1 MPHQVTVTAKTGPDR
16 QVTALPL
23 LNIDKIEF
31 ELDDKIVRMFQQGG
45 ASSVKEFDLASV
57 TTITFSIVA
66 GNYTMVIS

>member
-16 QVTALPL
+16 TVTGLVLAQ
-23 LNIDKIEF
+23 IDKIEF

-57 TTITFSIVA
+57 TTITFSIVG